1 MYKIKQ
7 KEIDIMKVK
16 KSISLELE
24 DMKVLQKAIDW
35 LNELYNTIQDN
46 SSPGNAEFEI
56 NAGSDDIQTFDLAD
70 LDPVVGVLELIVN
83 SYFIE
88 IL

>member
-1 MYKIKQ
+1 
-7 KEIDIMKVK
+7 MKVK